1 MTGDRP
7 RRNPMGL
14 RELAELRLV
23 RDRHASG
30 PTTATRGTH
39 LRNPTANQLNG
50 RELTQVAD
58 HEKG

>member
-30 PTTATRGTH
+30 PTTVTRGTH